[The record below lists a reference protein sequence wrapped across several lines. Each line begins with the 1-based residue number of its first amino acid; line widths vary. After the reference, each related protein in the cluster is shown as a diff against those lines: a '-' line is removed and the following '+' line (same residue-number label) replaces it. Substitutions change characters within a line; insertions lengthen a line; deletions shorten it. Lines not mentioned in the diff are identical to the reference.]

1 MIIVNRITDKKRIEK
16 LKPPILIYGRRKTGK
31 TFFAKE
37 FFSNAY
43 YFFVRRNRSI
53 YFENRN
59 ESITCRELTRII
71 EEFKEKNYNSR

>member
-37 FFSNAY
+37 FFSDAY
-43 YFFVRRNRSI
+43 YFFVRRNRG
-53 YFENRN
+53 Y
-59 ESITCRELTRII
+59 LL
-71 EEFKEKNYNSR
+71 